1 MGQAASWW
9 KLDKRTKK
17 YEQALPPA
25 WVVETLQGRTSHLFP
40 VLESI
45 VCSPT
50 MRPDGSVLDTPG
62 YDPDTGL
69 YLDFNGT
76 TFPPLLPHP
85 TFDDARSALG
95 RLQEVFINFPFAMR
109 KEGELTNPPF
119 SAAIAA
125 VLTLVC
131 RAAIQGNVPL
141 FGVTATAAGSGKG
154 KLVDA
159 IALIGTGRVAPK
171 MGQTLDESEEHSACS
186 PWHSKGRACA
196 VLITSSIPSAISTW
210 TWP

>member
-1 MGQAASWW
+1 MVGATSGHQPDDDPRPKIIIGPEISDVTDEAEAALMRLPGAPHIYQRARALCVIAYGGVPPKWLHRPEDVPIVMTASPAHLRELVGQAASWW

-40 VLESI
+40 VLEGI

-95 RLQEVFINFPFAMR
+95 RLQEVFIDFPFAIR
-109 KEGELTNPPF
+109 KEGELTNP
-119 SAAIAA
+119 
-125 VLTLVC
+125 LL
-131 RAAIQGNVPL
+131 
-141 FGVTATAAGSGKG
+141 
-154 KLVDA
+154 
-159 IALIGTGRVAPK
+159 
-171 MGQTLDESEEHSACS
+171 
-186 PWHSKGRACA
+186 
-196 VLITSSIPSAISTW
+196 
-210 TWP
+210 